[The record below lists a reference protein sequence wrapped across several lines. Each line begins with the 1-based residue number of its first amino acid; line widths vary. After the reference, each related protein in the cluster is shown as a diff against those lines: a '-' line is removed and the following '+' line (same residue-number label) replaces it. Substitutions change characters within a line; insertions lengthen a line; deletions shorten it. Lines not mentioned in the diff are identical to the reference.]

1 MSTPQPIE
9 QAAIQQY
16 ARQLYLTTVA
26 DQYAR
31 LAEEAVRKK
40 QSHLSYL
47 EALLEAEIE
56 ERDRRAVIRRI
67 KEAHFPAVK
76 TLEEFDFPAAPHI
89 PVALVKKL
97 SEGQYLER
105 KEPVILLGETGTGKS
120 HLAVALAVAACRQRK
135 RVRFTTAAE
144 LVTEMIEAQS
154 QLQLTRVR
162 NRWMRYELVVVDEL
176 GYVVMPDAA
185 AELLFQVIAGR
196 AEQAAIIVTTN
207 LPFSEWPT
215 KIPNARLCK
224 AMLDR
229 LDRPGAHHRDRH
241 GELPFPQN
249 HGQERRQGM
258 MKQTV
263 VLRATALGGDGGRQT
278 GAAGV
283 ERGSPHLPQ
292 RR

>member
-1 MSTPQPIE
+1 MNSSPSIE

-16 ARQLYLTTVA
+16 ARQLYPTAVA
-26 DQYAR
+26 DQFAR
-31 LAEEAVRKK
+31 LAEEAARKK

-89 PVALVKKL
+89 PVALVKNL
-97 SEGQYLER
+97 SQGQYMER
-105 KEPVILLGETGTGKS
+105 KEPVVLIGETGTGKS
-120 HLAVALAVAACRQRK
+120 HLAVAACRQRK

-144 LVTEMIEAQS
+144 LGTEMIEAQS

-162 NRWMRYELVVVDEL
+162 NRWMRYELVVLDEL

-185 AELLFQVIAGR
+185 AELLFQLIAGR

-215 KIPNARLCK
+215 KIPNARLGK

-229 LDRPGAHHRDRH
+229 LTDRAHIIETGTESYR
-241 GELPFPQN
+241 F
-249 HGQERRQGM
+249 RRTM
-258 MKQTV
+258 ARK
-263 VLRATALGGDGGRQT
+263 GGK
-278 GAAGV
+278 A
-283 ERGSPHLPQ
+283 
-292 RR
+292 